1 MPPKNKGIYK
11 LFRTKQELEI
21 YENHIRHHSRVFML
35 DHVTI
40 ALGRLGWEEEQF
52 REFDK
57 MLKDVVAEYM
67 DDYSTDYKCDREM
80 VYSRKC
86 LDREM
91 RQYVGSLFV
100 PEEERYR

>member
-1 MPPKNKGIYK
+1 MPKNKGIYR
-11 LFRTKQELEI
+11 LFRTKAELDW
-21 YENHIRHHSRVFML
+21 YDNQIRHHSRVFML

-57 MLKDVVAEYM
+57 MLTAVMAEYM
-67 DDYSTDYKCDREM
+67 NYYSNDFKDDKEM

-86 LDREM
+86 LDREV
-91 RQYVGSLFV
+91 QQ
-100 PEEERYR
+100 

>member
-1 MPPKNKGIYK
+1 MPKNKGIYR
-11 LFRTKQELEI
+11 LFRTKEELQW
-21 YENHIRHHSRVFML
+21 YENQIRHHSRVFML

-40 ALGRLGWEEEQF
+40 ALGRLGWSEEQF
-52 REFDK
+52 RAFDK
-57 MLKDVVAEYM
+57 MLTDVMAEYM
-67 DDYSTDYKCDREM
+67 DDYSTDYKSDREM

-91 RQYVGSLFV
+91 QQYVGSLFV